1 MEVIN
6 GKIDGFIGE
15 DVIYIG
21 RYNSSYNLEA
31 SPLANRYRIEQYKD
45 LNIVLKKYKEWI
57 FSVYICKQ
65 GPAYEELIRLISL
78 YREGKNIKLACW
90 CKPNR
95 CHGDIIKQV
104 VEFIVNNEGK

>member
-1 MEVIN
+1 MEVVN
-6 GKIDGFIGE
+6 GKTYGFIGE
-15 DVIYIG
+15 DIIYIG

-31 SPLANRYRIEQYKD
+31 SPLANRYRTAQYGD
-45 LNIVLKKYKEWI
+45 LDTVLKKYKEWI

-65 GPAYEELIRLISL
+65 GEAYEELMRLIKL
-78 YREGKNIKLACW
+78 YKEGRNIKLACW

-104 VEFIVNNEGK
+104 VEFLVDHEYA